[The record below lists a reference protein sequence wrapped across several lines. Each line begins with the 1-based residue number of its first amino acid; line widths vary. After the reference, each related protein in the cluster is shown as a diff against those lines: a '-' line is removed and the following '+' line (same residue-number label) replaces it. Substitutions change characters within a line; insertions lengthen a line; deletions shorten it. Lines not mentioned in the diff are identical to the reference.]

1 MNDKEIREIRRRFQ
15 PDKSAVSM
23 AYGCY
28 VNENK
33 KIVTMFEE
41 AITVMPEED
50 AERFLGLFKKS
61 ISGSLGRNLVNLPFS
76 AKQVMESEQHK
87 MLSVLRQSELK
98 DDGVREAFF
107 HQVAEHMEMETG
119 YVILLA
125 HDVYNVP
132 FKAKDDITLDD
143 LADEE
148 FRYFVCAIC
157 PVKQPAPGLGLN
169 LGENKVRSTF
179 QGLVLGAPEVGF
191 MFPAFDDRATNIYG
205 LLYHTKNT
213 AQNHPELIG
222 NLFGIEPP
230 MPAAEQMATFQTVL
244 AQSLQEDCSLE
255 VVQAVHGHIAAMIEA
270 HKENK
275 EPEQLLLSKKDVS
288 AALADCGVSEER
300 ISAFEQAFDGSFG
313 EDAMLPPENI
323 LDGRQF
329 VIRTED
335 TTIKVAPEQSAA
347 VETRVIDGRKYI
359 LIPAGGEVE
368 VNGIEVRIEA
378 R

>member
-1 MNDKEIREIRRRFQ
+1 
-15 PDKSAVSM
+15 
-23 AYGCY
+23 
-28 VNENK
+28 
-33 KIVTMFEE
+33 
-41 AITVMPEED
+41 
-50 AERFLGLFKKS
+50 
-61 ISGSLGRNLVNLPFS
+61 
-76 AKQVMESEQHK
+76 
-87 MLSVLRQSELK
+87 
-98 DDGVREAFF
+98 
-107 HQVAEHMEMETG
+107 
-119 YVILLA
+119 
-125 HDVYNVP
+125 
-132 FKAKDDITLDD
+132 
-143 LADEE
+143 
-148 FRYFVCAIC
+148 
-157 PVKQPAPGLGLN
+157 
-169 LGENKVRSTF
+169 
-179 QGLVLGAPEVGF
+179 
-191 MFPAFDDRATNIYG
+191 
-205 LLYHTKNT
+205 
-213 AQNHPELIG
+213 
-222 NLFGIEPP
+222 
-230 MPAAEQMATFQTVL
+230 MATFQTVL

-255 VVQAVHGHIAAMIEA
+255 MVQAVHGHIAAMIET

-378 R
+378 Q